1 MQSHVS
7 VRTVTRREERPPG
20 RVAGVAQADRLW
32 AGPRHRI
39 SPPGSRR
46 PRREHGCERRW
57 APGRSADDL
66 GQGATAHDRARVLR
80 DDVGTRAGLVVA
92 ALDQQP
98 LRFGAGPGAL
108 QREAAAHALTSNIW
122 HFEVRHGKPAA
133 GSMSDEETA
142 MAARVHAL
150 LPKNRRK
157 EHVIVDF
164 REPLSSEKISGT
176 IRPVQ
181 VIDVTVPVVRGTD
194 LTTTFYR
201 PPPSPWPLQIVI
213 AAAVAIITTSIA
225 AAFIASRVARPLYQ
239 LAESATQAARGA
251 KAEHVPEEGPDDV
264 RLAARAFNVMTD
276 QVTRTLARQRQLLSA
291 VGHDLRTPITAMRI
305 SAEFIDDVEVRERLQ
320 KNLEELQDLTDAVLS
335 AARGAGW
342 EAMRK
347 VDLSALI
354 ESVCADLEDMDKPVT
369 WDAHEAAPLMCRPSE
384 IRRAARNLIE
394 NAVAYGGKAEVHL
407 AVTPDIYEIVVE
419 DEGPGIAD
427 EDRERVFEPFVRLES
442 SRSSETGGS
451 GLGLTL
457 VKAIAEGHGGTV
469 TLTNRPGG
477 GLRACLCLPRA
488 ALGA

>member
-1 MQSHVS
+1 MRLWPLNWWP
-7 VRTVTRREERPPG
+7 RTLGAQLVVVTAAA
-20 RVAGVAQADRLW
+20 VLLSNVGVATWFQFAQSRANESAISDRLV
-32 AGPRHRI
+32 
-39 SPPGSRR
+39 
-46 PRREHGCERRW
+46 
-57 APGRSADDL
+57 
-66 GQGATAHDRARVLR
+66 DRA
-80 DDVGTRAGLVVA
+80 ASA
-92 ALDQQP
+92 ATLLAAIP
-98 LRFGAGPGAL
+98 AK

-122 HFEVRHGKPAA
+122 HFEVHHGRAPN
-133 GSMSDEETA
+133 GPMSDEEQA
-142 MAARVHAL
+142 MANRVHAL
-150 LPKNRRK
+150 LPKNRQK
-157 EHVIVDF
+157 ERVIVDF
-164 REPLSSEKISGT
+164 RKPRNSEMISGS
-176 IRPVQ
+176 IRPVR

-201 PPPSPWPLQIVI
+201 PPPSRWPLQVVI
-213 AAAVAIITTSIA
+213 AAVVAIITTSIA

-239 LAESATQAARGA
+239 LAASATQAARGG

-264 RLAARAFNVMTD
+264 RLAAHAFNVMTD
-276 QVTRTLARQRQLLSA
+276 QVARTMARQRQLLSA

-305 SAEFIDDVEVRERLQ
+305 SAEFIDDAEVRERLQ

-335 AARGAGW
+335 AARGSGW

-354 ESVCADLEDMDKPVT
+354 ESVCADLEDMDKPVA
-369 WDAHEAAPLMCRPSE
+369 WYSHEPAPLMCRPSE
-384 IRRAARNLIE
+384 IRRATRNLIE

-407 AVTPDIYEIVVE
+407 TVTPEMYEIVVE

-457 VKAIAEGHGGTV
+457 VKAIAEGHGGSV
-469 TLTNRPGG
+469 TLQNRAGG

>member
-1 MQSHVS
+1 MRLWPLHWWPRTLGAQLVVVTAAAVLLSNVVVASWFQLAQSRANES
-7 VRTVTRREERPPG
+7 
-20 RVAGVAQADRLW
+20 AISDRL
-32 AGPRHRI
+32 I
-39 SPPGSRR
+39 
-46 PRREHGCERRW
+46 
-57 APGRSADDL
+57 
-66 GQGATAHDRARVLR
+66 DRA
-80 DDVGTRAGLVVA
+80 ASA
-92 ALDQQP
+92 ATLLAAIP
-98 LRFGAGPGAL
+98 AK

-394 NAVAYGGKAEVHL
+394 NAVAYGGKAAVHL